1 MGKTGIAILLLVL
14 LTITCLA
21 ASFGVQGAAIAASQ
35 LNIVIGQVGT
45 IFFAGVTVLLS
56 ALIIAGVVCVAW
68 GRTMKDA
75 KALPQQITI
84 LTIDSALPD
93 GSHSLPLQLLQGILP
108 ELPDGENE
116 HDRAIGL
123 EDLMEKSGE

>member
-14 LTITCLA
+14 LTVTCLA
-21 ASFGVQGAAIAASQ
+21 ASFGVQGAAMAASQ
-35 LNIVIGQVGT
+35 LNIVIGQVGA
-45 IFFAGVTVLLS
+45 IFFAGGSVLLLAS
-56 ALIIAGVVCVAW
+56 IVAGVVCVGW
-68 GRTMKDA
+68 GRTRKDT
-75 KALPQQITI
+75 KALPQQITV
-84 LTIDSALPD
+84 LAIDSAHPD

-108 ELPDGENE
+108 EPPDGENE